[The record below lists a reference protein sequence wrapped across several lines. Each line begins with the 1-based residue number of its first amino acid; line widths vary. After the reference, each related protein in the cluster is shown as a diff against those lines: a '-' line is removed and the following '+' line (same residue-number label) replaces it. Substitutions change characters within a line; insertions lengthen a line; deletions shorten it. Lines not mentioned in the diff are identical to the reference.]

1 MQIKYSLFILMT
13 FWIISC
19 NENNSTHLVQE
30 NEKNEATTVKVNKHL
45 HDSILSL
52 YDSISNLW
60 MNNTIALG
68 KLESLRLN
76 KNFNPDDA
84 FYLELESRGQYAFEL
99 PKKLHDLED
108 FCMALGIFT
117 FNNRRYLSADEAIKT
132 IDKVLSENKKITDLQ
147 KLEINKDRI
156 RLRKMAEIK
165 YVLIE

>member
-1 MQIKYSLFILMT
+1 MQIKCCLLTMISLL
-13 FWIISC
+13 IISC
-19 NENNSTHLVQE
+19 GGNKSRHYVQE
-30 NEKNEATTVKVNKHL
+30 PEKIDTTTVNLNKHL

-60 MNNTIALG
+60 VNNTIALG

-147 KLEINKDRI
+147 KLEINKERI